1 MPLEGGGR
9 VVGNPSEPARIEHP
23 DTYPPATP
31 TEVVCL
37 PEGAAVR
44 VRWRLVPG
52 AASYQVARRSGNE
65 PTKVL
70 GSGLKSVEFI
80 DTEPPLGEVVYL
92 VVASD
97 DVGNTSD
104 SAGCSVVMGVVP

>member
-1 MPLEGGGR
+1 M
-9 VVGNPSEPARIEHP
+9 
-23 DTYPPATP
+23 
-31 TEVVCL
+31 VCL

-44 VRWRLVPG
+44 IRWRLVPG
-52 AASYQVARRSGNE
+52 AASYQVSRRHGDE
-65 PTKVL
+65 TAEVL
-70 GSGLKSVEFI
+70 ASDLKSVEFI
-80 DTEPPLGEVVYL
+80 DTKPLLGEVVYL